1 MKKSILLLVLLLMV
15 FSEGY
20 SQTNIKTMFY
30 NLLYYPSGNPQDR
43 EDTLKDI
50 LDTYNPDIFTVC
62 ELETVEGA
70 DEILTES
77 IQASRPNFARATFV
91 SNQSDPSPDN
101 QLNQMIFY
109 NTDKFILES
118 QTTHT
123 TYIRDIMQYT
133 LLLNTPDQA
142 TDPLRIEYFVAHF
155 KSSTGTVNN
164 NIRLDMANV
173 FTAALDNLD
182 PNAYVVFSGDFN
194 VYTSSHDAYQ
204 EILNAEIDGVPNNN
218 SITMIDPLN
227 DNSSLQSWSNNSTYT
242 GMHTQATRVNQ
253 QNGNGAWSGMDD
265 RFDFTFISENL
276 TTSTDLFYVDGTY
289 DAYGNNK
296 NCYNLDIN
304 DPSCTGT
311 YSQSLRDDLFVMSD
325 HLPVVMELF
334 TPQNVLNTEQNIVKD
349 DLKINGSNLINDT
362 ASIYISDRLFN
373 TQLIIYNYFGQIVK
387 TVNTSTN
394 HELNF
399 DTSNLTTGIYVIKPA
414 KKEYSNFVK
423 FIKVN

>member
-1 MKKSILLLVLLLMV
+1 MKKSILLLILVLFI

-20 SQTNIKTMFY
+20 TQTNIKTMFY

-70 DEILTES
+70 DEILTQS
-77 IQASRPNFARATFV
+77 IQASSPNFARATFV

-118 QTTHT
+118 QATHT

-133 LLLNTPDQA
+133 LLLNTPNQA
-142 TDPLRIEYFVAHF
+142 TDPIRIEYFVTHF
-155 KSSTGTVNN
+155 KSSDGTANK

-173 FTAALDNLD
+173 FTGVLETLD
-182 PNAYVVFSGDFN
+182 PDAYVVFSGDFN
-194 VYTSSHDAYQ
+194 FYTSSEPAYQ
-204 EILNAEIDGVPNNN
+204 EILDETNDIV
-218 SITMIDPLN
+218 MIDPLH
-227 DNSSLQSWSNNSTYT
+227 DNSYVQSWSNDTPTYT
-242 GMHTQATRVNQ
+242 ALHTQATRVNQ
-253 QNGNGAWSGMDD
+253 QNGNGAFSGLDD

-276 TTSTDLFYVDGTY
+276 TTSTDLFYINGTY

-304 DPSCTGT
+304 DPSCTGPYT
-311 YSQSLRDDLFVMSD
+311 LSLRNDLFVMSD
-325 HLPVVMELF
+325 HLPVVMELS
-334 TPQNVLNTEQNIVKD
+334 TPQNVLSIDQNIVKD
-349 DLKINGSNLINDT
+349 DLKINGSNLINNNV
-362 ASIYISDRLFN
+362 SIYISDSLFN
-373 TQLIIYNYFGQIVK
+373 TQLTIYNHLGQIVK
-387 TVNTSTN
+387 TINTTTN

-399 DTSNLTTGIYVIKPA
+399 DASNLSTGIYVIKPT